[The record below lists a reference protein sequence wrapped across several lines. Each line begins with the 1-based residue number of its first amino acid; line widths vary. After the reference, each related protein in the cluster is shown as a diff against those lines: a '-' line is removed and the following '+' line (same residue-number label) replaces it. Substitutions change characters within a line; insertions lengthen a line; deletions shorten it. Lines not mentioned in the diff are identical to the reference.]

1 MTFFFEVTITGLMV
15 GIMYSLVALG
25 FVLIYKASDL
35 FNVAQGDMT
44 LFAALAL
51 VGFLY
56 QYMHLPL
63 WLSLLL
69 TMAVMTIW
77 AYIIVYGILR
87 PLVNR
92 PPMMLFMAAFG
103 IMYLM
108 EGIGQ
113 SIYGTQAKGLNL
125 GIPEKT
131 FEVGGIF
138 LSSFDLT
145 FTAIAALLVGGL
157 IWFFQKTRSGRAL
170 RAVSDDH
177 EAALSVGIPLL
188 KTWFITWLIAGL
200 VAVVAGVAWG
210 TRLGVQ
216 FSLGLLAWK
225 AMPILIIGGIDS
237 IPGAIIAGLIVGAG
251 ENLAEVYLGPYV
263 GGGIQ
268 TFFPY
273 LLALVVLYFRPY
285 GLLGKEIIERV

>member
-1 MTFFFEVTITGLMV
+1 MTFFFEVMITGLMV

-25 FVLIYKASDL
+25 FALIYKASEV

-56 QYMHLPL
+56 QYMHFPL
-63 WLSLLL
+63 WLALLL
-69 TMAVMTIW
+69 TVAVMTIW
-77 AYIIVYGILR
+77 AYVIVYGILR
-87 PLVNR
+87 FLVAR

-131 FEVGGIF
+131 FEVAGIF

-145 FTAIAALLVGGL
+145 FTGIAALLVVGL
-157 IWFFQKTRSGRAL
+157 VWFFQKTRSGRAL

-188 KTWFITWLIAGL
+188 KTWFMTWVVAGL

-210 TRLGVQ
+210 SRLGVQ
-216 FSLGLLAWK
+216 FSLGLIAWK

-251 ENLAEVYLGPYV
+251 ENLAEVFVGPYV

-273 LLALVVLYFRPY
+273 LLALIVLYFRPY
-285 GLLGKEIIERV
+285 GLFGKEIIERV

>member
-1 MTFFFEVTITGLMV
+1 MAFFLEVLVTGFMV

-25 FVLIYKASDL
+25 FVLIYKASDV
-35 FNVAQGDMT
+35 FNMAQGAMS
-44 LFAALAL
+44 LFAGLAL
-51 VGFLY
+51 VGFLT

-69 TMAVMTIW
+69 TIAVMTIV
-77 AYIIVYGILR
+77 AFIVVFVVLK
-87 PLVNR
+87 PLVAR
-92 PPMMLFMAAFG
+92 PPLMLFMATFG
-103 IMYLM
+103 VAYLL

-113 SIYGTQAKGLNL
+113 SIWGTQAKGLEL
-125 GIPEKT
+125 GIPEHS
-131 FEVGGIF
+131 FEVAGIF
-138 LSSFDLT
+138 MNTFDL
-145 FTAIAALLVGGL
+145 FFAGVAAVLVGGL
-157 IWFFQKTRSGRAL
+157 VWFFQKTRTGRAL

-188 KTWFITWLIAGL
+188 KAWYVTWVIAGI
-200 VAVVAGVAWG
+200 VATVAGIAWG

-216 FSLGLLAWK
+216 FSLSLIALK
-225 AMPILIIGGIDS
+225 ALPVLIIGGIDS

-251 ENLAEVYLGPYV
+251 ENLGEVFLGPYV

-273 LLALVVLYFRPY
+273 LLALIVLYFRPY
-285 GLLGKEIIERV
+285 GLFGKEIIERV